1 MGRPSAG
8 ELTAGEREHGVSDD
22 GDNGT
27 SDDGGYS
34 TLRGGS
40 GGSSDLNVL
49 RRAMRWETFALVA
62 FLVVLAIV
70 AS

>member
-1 MGRPSAG
+1 M
-8 ELTAGEREHGVSDD
+8 SDD
-22 GDNGT
+22 GNNGT

-34 TLRGGS
+34 PLRSGS
-40 GGSSDLNVL
+40 GNSSDLNVL

-62 FLVVLAIV
+62 FLVILAIV

>member
-8 ELTAGEREHGVSDD
+8 ELTAGEREHDVSDD
-22 GDNGT
+22 GT

-34 TLRGGS
+34 PLRGGS

-62 FLVVLAIV
+62 FLVILAIV